1 MDPEVIAQLEE
12 QLRLMTEMLAQ
23 QNRTMASKIDSTTT
37 SLNSSLSGLNRSLG
51 SSTRATTKYEEAVHK
66 ASEKTTE
73 SADRWNKALGGSVD
87 VVNKLSIAFDKGS
100 NVLGTFAGALLST
113 EKGFSK
119 YGATVEGATG
129 AVTSLASAVPLV
141 GTTLGAA
148 SKLVSGVF
156 TKLVGDGLKLVDAI
170 VTLRD
175 ETVKTAGAMPVTSEG
190 LLQLANNAK
199 YFGDNIQV
207 LGKITQGLGTGLVT
221 LGNTAGQGAVKFMEL
236 ANVSEE
242 TRQAFGKMGISQEE
256 LTQMQATY
264 IKQQQSSGLAYLSQ
278 NKSIDQLRRESLKY
292 AENLNALSSLTGK
305 QADSLRAE
313 QEIAAAVMQEKVAQ
327 RQDMIELKRLKD
339 AGLTAEA
346 ADLEAKI
353 KSMASYRDTM
363 ANLVGPEQ
371 TAQYM
376 NYMRTGVFNNIS
388 APLAVLGV
396 DLEKARTQLVSGVDG
411 MEVAA
416 QSANNLREAQDS
428 QLSALNEAALHM
440 EADALSGLGQNKEA
454 LTRLSDTYGKSYEE
468 MLAAAKKL
476 QEERKQGS
484 PIDNTIEQVR
494 ATERML
500 QQRYQEFLMDG
511 IKKAA
516 AFLEK
521 TDLTKLASEMLNSA
535 IANFGTGLMIATG
548 ALVGVVGLGVATA
561 LSARKAQDDFTKAL
575 RDSSDALRKQH
586 RASNSA
592 TSADI
597 KEAEASRNARAADIV
612 EARASDRAR
621 GADIAEARA
630 SGSAASA
637 DMREASASQRAA
649 SADIREAAESMK
661 AAAADLREARA
672 SDAAA
677 AADRRESMSGGG
689 APGMLGN
696 AGRLLG
702 KLAPWATAGMV
713 AYDAFGG
720 FTADPN
726 ASLVDKLKNAGSSAL
741 SGVSFGLLGSSP
753 AEIAEKSAKE
763 SLSESNNESLSNQLA
778 ILNSASST
786 GGVAS
791 MTPEQLAAY
800 GISPESAPV
809 VAQEPDTAEKEKAA
823 QAESA
828 KQAGYTI
835 QKGDTLSKLAE
846 KYSTT
851 VEALMEANKQITN
864 KDLIYEG
871 TQLNIP
877 KVGDAAIQGLGGAA
891 LMMSNEQLA
900 GIGMTGVVSGIPG
913 TEVMDPEDIEK
924 VQSDVLRRNREA
936 NEEVVVKTKVDTKL
950 LETTIKYDTTLNS
963 TNKALDIFKG
973 LVISLNSVLGGVD
986 ENGNPAALG
995 GGMGAMG
1002 GMQFGGETDKI
1013 LATIKQMESGN
1024 DYQAQNPT
1032 SSASGAYQFI
1042 DSTWQSLTKK
1052 AGIGTEFKSAKE
1064 APAAIQDQIAKLHL
1078 QEIIGKAGGDISK
1091 IPTAWFTGN
1100 VQGKSSAVSPEK
1112 VQAYVQKW
1120 MGIYG
1125 SMPGG
1130 ANMAGGMPGRMGGT
1144 IGLLQMMNQSG
1155 YGMMGGMMGGGQAAA
1170 LALASQY
1177 LGMSEGKDRQ
1187 AIAAFLKAG
1196 GAGLD
1201 PKVEA
1206 WCAAFVNSSLQQA
1219 GIRGS
1224 GSAIAN
1230 SFQNWG
1236 IGVPINQVMPGD
1248 VVLETRG
1255 KSSGQTGGHVGLG
1268 TGKYDGKRIGMLSG
1282 NSDNK
1287 VTDKMIPA
1295 DGDVMVRRGQLPMAE
1310 KGGVFKGPDSGYL
1323 AMLHG
1328 KEAVVPLD
1336 NKFTRSQARMQS
1348 FDQYTVNGKPV
1359 DQKAYDSFMKA
1370 NPELQNIKQKVQ
1382 SMLGAINNDRI
1393 DPAKMIGSMSQL
1405 IDSNLTGVKDEIIDK
1420 NKKIQDSLIQMVS
1433 RETTK
1438 ALQSMNETN
1447 QPMQNAAM
1455 EISRSMKS
1463 VMNAHTESMNELTY
1477 RLGRMIDVL
1486 EAGNDVSKKILKK
1499 ASA

>member
-12 QLRLMTEMLAQ
+12 QLRLMTEMLVQ

-51 SSTRATTKYEEAVHK
+51 SSTRATTKYEEAVNK

-73 SADRWNKALGGSVD
+73 SADRWNKALGGSVST
-87 VVNKLSIAFDKGS
+87 VNNLSTAFEKGS

-129 AVTSLASAVPLV
+129 AVTSFASSIPLV

-148 SKLVSGVF
+148 SRLVSGVF
-156 TKLVGDGLKLVDAI
+156 TKLVGDGLKLADAI

-199 YFGDNIQV
+199 YFGENIQV

-313 QEIAAAVMQEKVAQ
+313 QDIAAAVMQEKVAQ

-428 QLSALNEAALHM
+428 QLSNLGQAALHLQ
-440 EADALSGLGQNKEA
+440 DDVLSGLGQNKEA

-468 MLAAAKKL
+468 MLTAAKKD
-476 QEERKQGS
+476 QEARKQGS

-516 AFLEK
+516 ALVEQV
-521 TDLTKLASEMLNSA
+521 DLTKEASKILNSVVS
-535 IANFGTGLMIATG
+535 NLEGGLTKA
-548 ALVGVVGLGVATA
+548 ALVLGGVVVGLGILKGISVATA
-561 LSARKAQDDFTKAL
+561 LSARKAQEDFTKAL
-575 RDSSDALRKQH
+575 RDSSDALRKQY
-586 RASNSA
+586 RASGSA

-597 KEAEASRNARAADIV
+597 KEAEASRNARAADLAEARASSSATSADKAETRASDLSKAADTR
-612 EARASDRAR
+612 EARASDSSAQ
-621 GADIAEARA
+621 ADRTEA
-630 SGSAASA
+630 AASRRAAAA
-637 DMREASASQRAA
+637 DMREASASQQAA
-649 SADIREAAESMK
+649 AADIREAAESMK
-661 AAAADLREARA
+661 AAAADIRESRA

-677 AADRRESMSGGG
+677 AADRRESMSGGDG
-689 APGMLGN
+689 NFGMLGK

-702 KLAPWATAGMV
+702 KLAPWATAGML
-713 AYDAFGG
+713 AYDAVEG

-741 SGVSFGLLGSSP
+741 SGVSFGLLGTSP

-763 SLSESNNESLSNQLA
+763 SLSESNNESLVNQLA

-800 GISPESAPV
+800 GISPEAAPV

-823 QAESA
+823 QDKSA
-828 KQAGYTI
+828 TPTGYTI
-835 QKGDTLSKLAE
+835 QKGDTLSQLAKIHGISLE
-846 KYSTT
+846 S
-851 VEALMEANKQITN
+851 LLEANQQITN

-871 TQLNIP
+871 NKLILP
-877 KVGDAAIQGLGGAA
+877 
-891 LMMSNEQLA
+891 
-900 GIGMTGVVSGIPG
+900 GVVSGIPG
-913 TEVMDPEDIEK
+913 TEVMDPEEIEK
-924 VQSDVLRRNREA
+924 VQADVLRRNREA
-936 NEEVVVKTKVDTKL
+936 NEEVIEQNKISDKL
-950 LETTIKYDTTLNS
+950 LETTIKYDTTLS
-963 TNKALDIFKG
+963 ATNDALTKFKD
-973 LVISLNSVLGGVD
+973 LIISLNSVLGEINTGD
-986 ENGNPAALG
+986 GSTTPGSGFGAAPADLSSYMAAT
-995 GGMGAMG
+995 AMV
-1002 GMQFGGETDKI
+1002 
-1013 LATIKQMESGN
+1013 ESGGKAN
-1024 DYQAQNPT
+1024 AKAST
-1032 SSASGAYQFI
+1032 SSASGIFQFI
-1042 DSTWQSLTKK
+1042 KGTWQDTVRAMGKDYSL
-1052 AGIGTEFKSAKE
+1052 ADRFDPQKSAEVMAYFTQQNKNQLE
-1064 APAAIQDQIAKLHL
+1064 RSIGRPASNTDLYMAH
-1078 QEIIGKAGGDISK
+1078 
-1091 IPTAWFTGN
+1091 F
-1100 VQGKSSAVSPEK
+1100 
-1112 VQAYVQKW
+1112 
-1120 MGIYG
+1120 MGV
-1125 SMPGG
+1125 GG
-1130 ANMAGGMPGRMGGT
+1130 AANFLKSLDKNP
-1144 IGLLQMMNQSG
+1144 N
-1155 YGMMGGMMGGGQAAA
+1155 
-1170 LALASQY
+1170 
-1177 LGMSEGKDRQ
+1177 
-1187 AIAAFLKAG
+1187 AIAADMYPAAAKAN
-1196 GAGLD
+1196 
-1201 PKVEA
+1201 K
-1206 WCAAFVNSSLQQA
+1206 N
-1219 GIRGS
+1219 IY
-1224 GSAIAN
+1224 
-1230 SFQNWG
+1230 
-1236 IGVPINQVMPGD
+1236 
-1248 VVLETRG
+1248 
-1255 KSSGQTGGHVGLG
+1255 
-1268 TGKYDGKRIGMLSG
+1268 YDSG
-1282 NSDNK
+1282 NPRTLRQVYDLMHNK
-1287 VTDKMIPA
+1287 MNNASQLIAQGKAPSFVQEMASGGSKGMPYA
-1295 DGDVMVRRGQLPMAE
+1295 ERG
-1310 KGGVFKGPDSGYL
+1310 GIFKGPDSGYL

-1348 FDQYTVNGKPV
+1348 SDRFTVNGKPI
-1359 DQKAYDSFMKA
+1359 DQKAYDSFMKD
-1370 NPELQNIKQKVQ
+1370 NPELQDIKQKVQ
-1382 SMLGAINNDRI
+1382 SMLGAVNNDRI
-1393 DPAKMIGSMSQL
+1393 DPTKMIGSMSQL

-1455 EISRSMKS
+1455 EITRSMKS

-1477 RLGRMIDVL
+1477 KLGRMIDVL